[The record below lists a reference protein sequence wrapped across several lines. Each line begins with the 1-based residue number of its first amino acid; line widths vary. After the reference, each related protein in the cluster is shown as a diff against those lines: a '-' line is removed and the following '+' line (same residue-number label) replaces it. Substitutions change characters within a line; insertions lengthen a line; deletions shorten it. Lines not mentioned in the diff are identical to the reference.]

1 MKSFCEKLQFDI
13 FAAFFNPFNSA
24 ISTNTT
30 EDGRTILTFTY
41 PKYIKKY
48 TLGVSKEAVS
58 ENNIDF
64 GSIFR
69 GLITK
74 VSSKFKGLFS
84 GSAGSLFGSSSGGGG
99 GGSSTESPDSEFD
112 FTDDNDSDNGGIS
125 SITDDPEDD
134 FDSSSEDTGGIFESS
149 SQGYFYPTRSGS
161 STTVLQSYLPPPTP
175 SLFYEL
181 PDEEEPSDFV

>member
-1 MKSFCEKLQFDI
+1 MINLKLDI

-30 EDGRTILTFTY
+30 DDGRTILTFTY

-84 GSAGSLFGSSSGGGG
+84 GSAGSLFGGSSGGGV
-99 GGSSTESPDSEFD
+99 SSTESPDSEFD

-125 SITDDPEDD
+125 SNTDNPEDE
-134 FDSSSEDTGGIFESS
+134 FDSSSEDTGEISEPSS
-149 SQGYFYPTRSGS
+149 EGYFYPTRSGS

-181 PDEEEPSDFV
+181 PNEEKTSDFL

>member
-1 MKSFCEKLQFDI
+1 MKSVCENLQFDI

-30 EDGRTILTFTY
+30 EDGSTILIFTY
-41 PKYIKKY
+41 PKNIKKY

-64 GSIFR
+64 GSILR
-69 GLITK
+69 GLMTK
-74 VSSKFKGLFS
+74 LSSKFKGLFS
-84 GSAGSLFGSSSGGGG
+84 GSAGGLFSSSSFG
-99 GGSSTESPDSEFD
+99 GGSSTESPDSEFE
-112 FTDDNDSDNGGIS
+112 FTDDNNSDNGGIS
-125 SITDDPEDD
+125 SNTDNPEDD
-134 FDSSSEDTGGIFESS
+134 FDSSSEDTEEISEPS
-149 SQGYFYPTRSGS
+149 SQGYFYPTRSES

-181 PDEEEPSDFV
+181 PKEDEPSDFF